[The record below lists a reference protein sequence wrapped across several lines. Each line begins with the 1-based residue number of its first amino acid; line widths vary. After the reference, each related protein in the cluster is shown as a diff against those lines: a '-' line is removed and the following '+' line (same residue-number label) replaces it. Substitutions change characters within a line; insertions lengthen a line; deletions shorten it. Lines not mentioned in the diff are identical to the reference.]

1 MDHVTGQRNDKVLVI
16 VDNVHDK
23 GISSIFYVMDTY
35 GYNYYSIIFISEDL
49 TNEWYKYYLQGPMG

>member
-23 GISSIFYVMDTY
+23 GISSIFLCY
-35 GYNYYSIIFISEDL
+35 GYNYCSIFISEDL
-49 TNEWYKYYLQGPMG
+49 TNEWYTYLRAGPMG

>member
-35 GYNYYSIIFISEDL
+35 GYNYYSIFISDDL
-49 TNEWYKYYLQGPMG
+49 TNE

>member
-23 GISSIFYVMDTY
+23 GISSIFYVMDTTTAP
-35 GYNYYSIIFISEDL
+35 SS
-49 TNEWYKYYLQGPMG
+49 YLKI

>member
-23 GISSIFYVMDTY
+23 GISSIFYVTDTTTAL
-35 GYNYYSIIFISEDL
+35 FISEDL
-49 TNEWYKYYLQGPMG
+49 TNECYKYLLAGPMG